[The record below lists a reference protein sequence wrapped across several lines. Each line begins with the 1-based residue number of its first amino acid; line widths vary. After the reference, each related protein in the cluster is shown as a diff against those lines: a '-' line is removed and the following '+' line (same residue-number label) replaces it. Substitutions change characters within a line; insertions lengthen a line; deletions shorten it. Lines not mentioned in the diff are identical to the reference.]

1 MRNFLY
7 ESFLTN
13 SILNLNLNQRKPW
26 TSTSP
31 FSTSSTTVPIIAFNR
46 PQSKLKDPLT
56 HLSSNRLPLSLLWV
70 LKYLFKAPQNKT
82 IIFLNQ
88 HFRFYLVTKILKIR
102 QNHCTSNQPVMI
114 LIWILKNLD
123 LLKRN
128 LPNLW

>member
-13 SILNLNLNQRKPW
+13 SILNLNINQRKPW
-26 TSTSP
+26 TPTSP
-31 FSTSSTTVPIIAFNR
+31 FSTNSTTVPTKAFNPPR
-46 PQSKLKDPLT
+46 SKLRNPKT
-56 HLSSNRLPLSLLWV
+56 HLSSNRLPSSLLWV
-70 LKYLFKAPQNKT
+70 LKYLFKVPQNKT

-88 HFRFYLVTKILKIR
+88 HFRFYPLTKILKIR

-123 LLKRN
+123 LQKN
-128 LPNLW
+128 Q